1 MDKKQEEREFLEH
14 FYRSS
19 LHDKEVAGIVGIV
32 LYDLYAISDWV
43 HAPNHYKSLW
53 LIRLGVTA
61 IWGIIMLMLTTEF
74 GQKRHRQLTFSMA
87 LLGSLSVVYIW
98 SLAFPIELPR
108 EISGLMVTMLYCIT
122 ALRMLRREAIIYSA
136 IFVGSLGLLL
146 YSRDSS
152 QSTWLRHA
160 VNLSAIFAIGY
171 ASSILMER
179 YARRAYQD
187 EKKLREEQARADN
200 LLLKTF
206 PEDVAIQLKS
216 NHGTIAKRANDVTVM
231 FCDIVGFTAASANLE
246 PEILVHWL
254 NETFS
259 TFDRLA
265 TENGCEK
272 IKTIGDAYMAVSG
285 VPNETHDHAERIVRL
300 ALSITENVKTLKLD
314 GNQIFVRIGIHSGP
328 VVAGVI
334 GESRFAYDLWGDTV
348 NTASRMEALAPAGAI
363 QITKETLEATAGK
376 FKTEKQAPIA
386 VKGKGLMETWLVT
399 GIQETAGNTAPEA
412 AEKTAPE
419 AAEKPAQEAAA

>member
-14 FYRSS
+14 FNRAS
-19 LHDKEVAGIVGIV
+19 LQDKEVAGVIGIV
-32 LYDLYAISDWV
+32 MYDLYAIADWITS
-43 HAPNHYKSLW
+43 PNNYKSLW

-61 IWGIIMLMLTTEF
+61 IWGVTMLVLTTEF
-74 GQKRHRQLTFSMA
+74 GRKNIRQLTFAMA
-87 LLGSLSVVYIW
+87 VLGSLSVVYIW
-98 SLAFPIELPR
+98 SLAFPDKLPR
-108 EISGLMVTMLYCIT
+108 EISGLVVTMLYCIT
-122 ALRMLRREAIIYSA
+122 ALRMLRREAIIYTA
-136 IFVGSLGLLL
+136 IFIGSFALLL

-152 QSTWLRHA
+152 KGIWLGYMVNFAA
-160 VNLSAIFAIGY
+160 VFSIAY
-171 ASSILMER
+171 AASVLMER
-179 YARRAYQD
+179 YARRAHQD
-187 EKKLREEQARADN
+187 EKKMREEQARADN
-200 LLLKTF
+200 LLHKTF

-216 NHGTIAKRANDVTVM
+216 NHGTIAKRANNVTVM

-300 ALSITENVKTLKLD
+300 ALSITENVKMLNLD
-314 GNQIFVRIGIHSGP
+314 GNKISVRIGIHSGP

-412 AEKTAPE
+412 AEKTA
-419 AAEKPAQEAAA
+419 QEAAA